1 MGNKNYN
8 NHEEEMIKTTKKN
21 MAIKYKEDK
30 NKYKCQFHYSLLKN
44 DCINSI
50 DIIDDKIIIGTI
62 MGDVSLLRVDKNNLI
77 VKNKEKTIVTYDNN
91 QEDNSSRNQEN
102 NNININ
108 SDIHNSK
115 TDNNKD
121 ENGIKCIELKNTNPQ
136 IYLDNTNANPSE
148 TIENKKFHIKKFVN
162 IKRNKDRKYNN
173 ESQTFEKTNDKT
185 KEKTSNKII
194 KLIKL
199 NSNKNKVINYNKC
212 NDISKKSV
220 RVKEKKEKSLNIK
233 KIKIKEKIKE
243 EKKDNLNIR
252 YDNTNIDNKKDD
264 DSEEDEEEEE
274 NESYNNNNDKK
285 SSNKN
290 VISSEIK
297 RFPQITNLIIKS
309 NENIPCLEFDTD
321 DKINIS
327 IGDFEVLCMENMAT
341 FNMSDKDSSY
351 NYLKI
356 KNYKN
361 DSQHLKYCEHCTCMM
376 NSSNYLI
383 IYTQLAEFNSVLKF
397 SSFKYK
403 NRSLKTYKMVSGR
416 IEMSNYSIPFDFD
429 GDRFLF
435 LDYHSK
441 ETRKICIF
449 YTLSDKEMYE
459 YKISKDYGH
468 ISHMKIIYNEENK
481 IFLCRNSNQ
490 CEIHL
495 IDDNFT
501 CIESWKHI
509 GNDTISSF
517 VYIRGSKLS
526 DEFKKKIREK
536 QNKNL
541 NDEIQEYDKYIM
553 KNNNK
558 AIKFK
563 KNINK
568 LKKNRRN
575 IKLDIIQGASTLL
588 NINNLSSSNN
598 IKNNVDYL
606 NMGYNHTENIGKF
619 INNHKLEPTF
629 NNPDNTSKRELNN
642 SDRLQ
647 KNKNDKADGIE
658 IYNVKK
664 LSKNILNDNMDGILD
679 DDKKVDVEITVK
691 DYKNNNTIMENESY
705 NKNTIN
711 NYYILTLDKNGN
723 INMYKDHKVKKIF
736 NLYEI
741 EDIDEKYKT
750 SEFFSVGF
758 PYYIIMNELYIA
770 ITTDH
775 GLFVISNKN
784 E

>member
-1 MGNKNYN
+1 
-8 NHEEEMIKTTKKN
+8 
-21 MAIKYKEDK
+21 
-30 NKYKCQFHYSLLKN
+30 
-44 DCINSI
+44 
-50 DIIDDKIIIGTI
+50 
-62 MGDVSLLRVDKNNLI
+62 
-77 VKNKEKTIVTYDNN
+77 
-91 QEDNSSRNQEN
+91 
-102 NNININ
+102 
-108 SDIHNSK
+108 
-115 TDNNKD
+115 
-121 ENGIKCIELKNTNPQ
+121 
-136 IYLDNTNANPSE
+136 
-148 TIENKKFHIKKFVN
+148 
-162 IKRNKDRKYNN
+162 
-173 ESQTFEKTNDKT
+173 
-185 KEKTSNKII
+185 
-194 KLIKL
+194 
-199 NSNKNKVINYNKC
+199 
-212 NDISKKSV
+212 
-220 RVKEKKEKSLNIK
+220 
-233 KIKIKEKIKE
+233 
-243 EKKDNLNIR
+243 
-252 YDNTNIDNKKDD
+252 
-264 DSEEDEEEEE
+264 
-274 NESYNNNNDKK
+274 
-285 SSNKN
+285 
-290 VISSEIK
+290 
-297 RFPQITNLIIKS
+297 
-309 NENIPCLEFDTD
+309 
-321 DKINIS
+321 
-327 IGDFEVLCMENMAT
+327 
-341 FNMSDKDSSY
+341 
-351 NYLKI
+351 
-356 KNYKN
+356 
-361 DSQHLKYCEHCTCMM
+361 M

-517 VYIRGSKLS
+517 VYIRGSKLT

-541 NDEIQEYDKYIM
+541 NDGIQDYDKYIM
-553 KNNNK
+553 KNNN
-558 AIKFK
+558 IKFK
-563 KNINK
+563 KSISK

-575 IKLDIIQGASTLL
+575 IKLDIIQGSSTLL

-598 IKNNVDYL
+598 IKNNIDYL
-606 NMGYNHTENIGKF
+606 NMGYNHTENIGKS
-619 INNHKLEPTF
+619 INQNKLEPTF

-658 IYNVKK
+658 IYSVKK
-664 LSKNILNDNMDGILD
+664 LSRNIINDNMDGIID
-679 DDKKVDVEITVK
+679 NDKKVDGEITVK
-691 DYKNNNTIMENESY
+691 DYKNNNTIVENENY

-711 NYYILTLDKNGN
+711 NCYILTLDKNGN
-723 INMYKDHKVKKIF
+723 INMYKEHKVKKIF

-741 EDIDEKYKT
+741 ENIDEKYKT

-775 GLFVISNKN
+775 GLFVISNNKN